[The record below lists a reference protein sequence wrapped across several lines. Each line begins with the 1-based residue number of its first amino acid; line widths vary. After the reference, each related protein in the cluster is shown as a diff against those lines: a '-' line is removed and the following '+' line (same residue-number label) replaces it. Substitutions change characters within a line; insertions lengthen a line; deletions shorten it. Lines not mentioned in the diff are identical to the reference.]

1 MIGGFNEHSAE
12 VHCFVERAAEAGA
25 VKLAQKAGLGYED
38 ARAELRTRFR
48 RRLSV
53 GGWRDFYAH
62 LCARIPY
69 INPSPAAEAKL
80 LAQRREVDYRWAQK
94 RAAVHQRRL
103 GEGEALAHR
112 AGSGRGMAMNS
123 GNFEEGGAAAT
134 QAACPGTLLRS
145 IGAGKFSCA
154 PAGIRTRTLAG
165 QRRSSPCSCRAR
177 RTSNP
182 APRHARTPYWAA
194 PSTMPISF

>member
-25 VKLAQKAGLGYED
+25 VKLAQKAGLGYEE

-103 GEGEALAHR
+103 GEGELWSP
-112 AGSGRGMAMNS
+112 GSFGH
-123 GNFEEGGAAAT
+123 GGATGT
-134 QAACPGTLLRS
+134 QMWVDPQSEVTCVLLTNDPQ
-145 IGAGKFSCA
+145 GAGALRPKVA
-154 PAGIRTRTLAG
+154 NAV
-165 QRRSSPCSCRAR
+165 
-177 RTSNP
+177 
-182 APRHARTPYWAA
+182 AA
-194 PSTMPISF
+194 AAL

>member
-1 MIGGFNEHSAE
+1 MVIGGFNEHSAE

-25 VKLAQKAGLGYED
+25 VKLAQKAGLRYED

-80 LAQRREVDYRWAQK
+80 LAQRREVDYRWAQR

-112 AGSGRGMAMNS
+112 AGSGRGRAKNS
-123 GNFEEGGAAAT
+123 EGIEQGSAAAA
-134 QAACPGTLLRS
+134 QATEFLAALMQDNGNGEGNGNGARREERAARPWAR
-145 IGAGKFSCA
+145 IGRQ
-154 PAGIRTRTLAG
+154 ING
-165 QRRSSPCSCRAR
+165 QRK
-177 RTSNP
+177 
-182 APRHARTPYWAA
+182 
-194 PSTMPISF
+194 